1 MPRQNARSEPLW
13 HFAAIVASAAAIG
26 ELLIHPL
33 VPHLA
38 GWLTHAISI
47 GALTML
53 SVLLFAWSQRRR
65 TERAALEVGAEHLL
79 SAEIDNRRRTEH
91 MLQERTEL
99 LDTLIQTSPVGIIV
113 HDHYRVVTMA
123 NPAFCEIFDYTDQEC
138 VGRRLEELIV
148 QPEAEAAFLTNI
160 QRIADGAVFDGSM
173 KRKKK
178 DGSLVDVEVHAKRL
192 LAEGKYCGAF
202 ALFLDIT
209 KRVEAETALRESEE
223 VFRTLCAAAPV
234 GVFRTNENGV
244 GIYSNDRMMEIH
256 GLTMDQIS
264 ANPGAGIHP
273 DDAERVEANRRAHYE
288 RGERFSDQFRYL
300 KQNGETVWVSLQGGP
315 IRGSDGRLQGY
326 VGVLEDITLLH
337 EAHEQMRAAKEAAD
351 MASRAKSEFLANMS
365 HEIRTPM
372 NGIIGMTE
380 LVVETELDPSQREY
394 LNAVKYSADS
404 L

>member
-1 MPRQNARSEPLW
+1 MAQLSREGMTEDPQGALLPRQNARSEPLW

-173 KRKKK
+173 KRKQK
-178 DGSLVDVEVHAKRL
+178 DGILVDVEVHAKRL
-192 LAEGKYCGAF
+192 LAERKILRGVRLIPGHHQARGGRNCAAGKRRSVPY
-202 ALFLDIT
+202 
-209 KRVEAETALRESEE
+209 ALRGCS
-223 VFRTLCAAAPV
+223 V
-234 GVFRTNENGV
+234 GVFRTMKTA
-244 GIYSNDRMMEIH
+244 S
-256 GLTMDQIS
+256 
-264 ANPGAGIHP
+264 
-273 DDAERVEANRRAHYE
+273 
-288 RGERFSDQFRYL
+288 
-300 KQNGETVWVSLQGGP
+300 
-315 IRGSDGRLQGY
+315 GS
-326 VGVLEDITLLH
+326 IPT
-337 EAHEQMRAAKEAAD
+337 
-351 MASRAKSEFLANMS
+351 
-365 HEIRTPM
+365 
-372 NGIIGMTE
+372 IG
-380 LVVETELDPSQREY
+380 
-394 LNAVKYSADS
+394 
-404 L
+404 